1 MFLSFGN
8 VNPLIRLDAL
18 YEHILSEDE
27 ILPQVIGRDGAVGE
41 ENRFF
46 RAGFLAESA
55 EDAAQ
60 HVDLVH
66 GGVLFLAVEGFLAFF
81 ALGSR
86 HGDRFGRAGNS
97 AQAAGGAVFTPL
109 CIAFQHVHAPI
120 DGREVPLHFR
130 VAYGGFFGKKMAH
143 RGGKPFQ
150 DGSGKDLPSD
160 IVRIEANFGEGSSA
174 GQIDKLSED
183 ELDKVGE
190 LLKAKARERNAERA
204 LSTVEANRKKK
215 LEGQRAHELAKAD
228 PKTKASPQEL
238 EAQSKQIA
246 DDLSTLDRSLKTRR
260 EAFRQSQIDSAE
272 AAAGVELGNLLR
284 TDKRDAMSVYGR
296 FDSAGGAS
304 AASSPSANLTAG
316 KIFSTGVASQNLT
329 EAARLQAATGGL
341 AACLDS
347 LTSLLR
353 ALPDD
358 ERKAALEKFSGACAV
373 RSGTAK

>member
-1 MFLSFGN
+1 MK
-8 VNPLIRLDAL
+8 
-18 YEHILSEDE
+18 HCHT
-27 ILPQVIGRDGAVGE
+27 AV
-41 ENRFF
+41 
-46 RAGFLAESA
+46 
-55 EDAAQ
+55 
-60 HVDLVH
+60 
-66 GGVLFLAVEGFLAFF
+66 
-81 ALGSR
+81 ALGASLVLCACS
-86 HGDRFGRAGNS
+86 GLQ
-97 AQAAGGAVFTPL
+97 QAPLLYSSKSIVGVDVSTPSSESPGASISIGFKLVD
-109 CIAFQHVHAPI
+109 IAY
-120 DGREVPLHFR
+120 VP
-130 VAYGGFFGKKMAH
+130 VAVS
-143 RGGKPFQ
+143 KPFQ

-174 GQIDKLSED
+174 GQIDKLSEE

-190 LLKAKARERNAERA
+190 LLKAKARERSAERA
-204 LSTVEANRKKK
+204 LGTVEANRKKK

-228 PKTKASPQEL
+228 SKTKASSQEI

-246 DDLSTLDRSLKTRR
+246 DDLITLDRSLKTRR

-347 LTSLLR
+347 LTNMLR
-353 ALPDD
+353 ALPEDD
-358 ERKAALEKFSGACAV
+358 RKAALEKFSGACAV